1 MTRANQNTSI
11 DNQSQDHNIKNSVVA
26 MDVKCVVTG
35 SRRHTIPGA

>member
-11 DNQSQDHNIKNSVVA
+11 DNQSQDHNIKNSIA
-26 MDVKCVVTG
+26 MDVKYVVAG